1 MKITMAVNPTDMPPF
16 IQVIS
21 QLRESSKY
29 AIINGEDYAL
39 NDIQKY
45 LHVEREVQ
53 TKLSEIIEQSA
64 NLDKPQLVLV
74 CGNVGDGKSH
84 VLSYLNSKI
93 NGRFYIH
100 NDATESHNPE
110 ESFVDTLDEVL
121 RTFQDEHLGQSDNKV
136 ILAINLG
143 TLNNFLDGKGEKYSK
158 LKAYVKRVGIL
169 DSDEVTSDEHF
180 NLSSPFQYVN
190 FTDYQLYELTESGA
204 TSEVVSQ
211 LFDRIFNADENN
223 PIYKS
228 YQSFKAKFQSFNSP
242 IIYNY
247 DFLCSKE
254 NQAIVVDLMVKS
266 IVKSKGI
273 VSLRSILN
281 FIHDI
286 IIPIQFRV
294 NTTTE
299 LEEAHSRTKA
309 KDYAQAILPYYIFE
323 HPELSN
329 LFAIIAEED
338 PCNIRS
344 EKIDDSIVKITNTG
358 DIKGFMES
366 HYSDRTYLG
375 NLPDLARKIQKDRTI
390 LTKLHTR
397 LLYFENSE
405 AYGIDDKDYA
415 QYLSYLYHI
424 NNGTKSEIKKLYQLV
439 INACKK
445 WNGNPNATDTIII
458 EIGQKQKKYRILQT
472 FKPKPLPPSV
482 SDKHQAVIKKF
493 LPQLKVNFEGRNG
506 EKIRLYIDNGLLK
519 LLSRV
524 DEGYRPNKL
533 DKNSY
538 INFINFL
545 NKLIAAE
552 QEVKTLKI
560 DEVNIGKNI
569 DYVFSIDAFGEY
581 TFEKA

>member
-1 MKITMAVNPTDMPPF
+1 MTLNTTEIPPF
-16 IQVIS
+16 IQLIS
-21 QLRESSKY
+21 QLRESSKS
-29 AIINGEDYAL
+29 AIVNGEDYTL
-39 NDIQKY
+39 TDLQKY
-45 LHVEREVQ
+45 LHIEREVQ
-53 TKLSEIIEQSA
+53 TELSKVIEQSA
-64 NLDKPQLVLV
+64 KVERQQLILV

-84 VLSYLNSKI
+84 ILSYLNDNIGS
-93 NGRFYIH
+93 RFYIH
-100 NDATESHNPE
+100 NDATESHNPD
-110 ESFVDTLDEVL
+110 ESFVDTLDEIL
-121 RTFQDEHLGQSDNKV
+121 KDFQDENLGSSNQKI

-143 TLNNFLDGKGEKYSK
+143 TLNNFLDEKGDKYPQLIK
-158 LKAYVKRVGIL
+158 YVEQIGIL
-169 DSDEVTSDEHF
+169 DSDKVTSEEYF
-180 NLSSPFQYVN
+180 NESSPFQYVN
-190 FTDYQLYELTESGA
+190 FTDYQLYELSESGA
-204 TSEVVSQ
+204 KSEVLSH
-211 LFDRIFNADENN
+211 LFNKVFANDENN

-247 DFLCSKE
+247 DFLCSPD
-254 NQAIVVDLMVKS
+254 NQAIIVDLMIKS

-294 NTTTE
+294 NTMVE
-299 LEEAHSRTKA
+299 LEEAHSNIKTKE
-309 KDYAQAILPYYIFE
+309 YAQAILPYYIFE
-323 HPELSN
+323 HSELSN

-338 PCNIRS
+338 PCNVRS
-344 EKIDDSIVKITNTG
+344 EKIDDSIVKITNAG
-358 DIKGFMES
+358 DITGFMKS
-366 HYSDRTYLG
+366 HYSDRVFLG
-375 NLPDLARKIQKDRTI
+375 KLPELARKIQKDREI

-397 LLYFENSE
+397 ILYFENSE
-405 AYGIDDKDYA
+405 TYGIDDKNYA
-415 QYLSYLYHI
+415 QYISYLYHL

-445 WNGNPNATDTIII
+445 WNGNPNANDTIIV
-458 EIGQKQKKYRILQT
+458 EVGQKQKKYRILQS
-472 FKPKPLPPSV
+472 FKPKPLPPPS
-482 SDKHQAVIKKF
+482 SDKHQTVIKKF
-493 LPQLKVNFEGRNG
+493 LPQLKVAFEGQNK

-545 NKLIAAE
+545 NKLITAE
-552 QEVKTLKI
+552 QDVKTLKI

-569 DYVFSIDAFGEY
+569 DYIFSKDAFGEY